1 MKDYKIL
8 WIEEFI
14 NFDDV
19 MGYVVIVEVRVK
31 YVILNNIKVCY
42 I

>member
-31 YVILNNIKVCY
+31 YVILNNIKVF
-42 I
+42 